1 MLKNVESHFPTKK
14 DQVLLVGAKG
24 SSEKKN
30 DSKKVNK
37 KAKTKDNKNKT
48 DTDSKGVCFH
58 CNKPGHW
65 KRNYEKYLVEANQ
78 KKLSEVSVTNTI
90 LFMI

>member
-1 MLKNVESHFPTKK
+1 MNKLDISLADLLNMLKNVESHFPTKK
-14 DQVLLVGAKG
+14 DHVLLVGAKG

-30 DSKKVNK
+30 DSKKVNR
-37 KAKTKDNKNKT
+37 KAKIKDNKNKT

-65 KRNYEKYLVEANQ
+65 KETAR
-78 KKLSEVSVTNTI
+78 SI
-90 LFMI
+90 L